1 MNLNELDQYLELI
14 NSVLLKSA
22 VKLNK
27 WREKFMLEVLL
38 LYLIIPGRINFLQPG
53 RYGRFGE
60 QRYRT
65 FHPEV
70 VQTPP
75 IKTPE
80 QVTYTLIDWY
90 LHVPRTRKETLQRL
104 ANYVV
109 ADAYFSKST
118 FVYGAFEMGFH
129 VISRFRDDAYFRY
142 LITEEPTGKRGRP
155 KLYDGKIEME
165 HLEEDRFEIVNLE
178 NGQGRILSAVVHSR
192 SLNRNIRLC
201 IHFLF
206 FKCPVVNSI
215 SMG

>member
-53 RYGRFGE
+53 RYGRFHAC
-60 QRYRT
+60 

>member
-1 MNLNELDQYLELI
+1 MVALVNNAIGLSCLLPSGSGSNTADKNTGASYIHI
-14 NSVLLKSA
+14 NRLVSTCAVYTQGNTSA
-22 VKLNK
+22 TGKLCGCGC
-27 WREKFMLEVLL
+27 LL
-38 LYLIIPGRINFLQPG
+38 LQIN
-53 RYGRFGE
+53 
-60 QRYRT
+60 
-65 FHPEV
+65 
-70 VQTPP
+70 
-75 IKTPE
+75 
-80 QVTYTLIDWY
+80 
-90 LHVPRTRKETLQRL
+90 
-104 ANYVV
+104 
-109 ADAYFSKST
+109 

>member
-1 MNLNELDQYLELI
+1 MVALVNNAIGLSCLLPSGSGSNTADKNTGASYIHI
-14 NSVLLKSA
+14 NRLVSTCAVYTQGNTSA
-22 VKLNK
+22 TGKLC
-27 WREKFMLEVLL
+27 
-38 LYLIIPGRINFLQPG
+38 GCG
-53 RYGRFGE
+53 C
-60 QRYRT
+60 
-65 FHPEV
+65 
-70 VQTPP
+70 
-75 IKTPE
+75 
-80 QVTYTLIDWY
+80 
-90 LHVPRTRKETLQRL
+90 
-104 ANYVV
+104 
-109 ADAYFSKST
+109 YFSKST

>member
-1 MNLNELDQYLELI
+1 M
-14 NSVLLKSA
+14 
-22 VKLNK
+22 
-27 WREKFMLEVLL
+27 
-38 LYLIIPGRINFLQPG
+38 
-53 RYGRFGE
+53 
-60 QRYRT
+60 
-65 FHPEV
+65 

-90 LHVPRTRKETLQRL
+90 LHVPCTRKETLQRL

-165 HLEEDRFEIVNLE
+165 HLDEDRFEIVNLE

>member
-1 MNLNELDQYLELI
+1 M
-14 NSVLLKSA
+14 
-22 VKLNK
+22 
-27 WREKFMLEVLL
+27 
-38 LYLIIPGRINFLQPG
+38 
-53 RYGRFGE
+53 
-60 QRYRT
+60 
-65 FHPEV
+65 

-104 ANYVV
+104 
-109 ADAYFSKST
+109 
-118 FVYGAFEMGFH
+118 EMGFH

>member
-1 MNLNELDQYLELI
+1 M
-14 NSVLLKSA
+14 
-22 VKLNK
+22 
-27 WREKFMLEVLL
+27 
-38 LYLIIPGRINFLQPG
+38 
-53 RYGRFGE
+53 
-60 QRYRT
+60 
-65 FHPEV
+65 

-192 SLNRNIRLC
+192 SLNRNIR
-201 IHFLF
+201 
-206 FKCPVVNSI
+206 
-215 SMG
+215 